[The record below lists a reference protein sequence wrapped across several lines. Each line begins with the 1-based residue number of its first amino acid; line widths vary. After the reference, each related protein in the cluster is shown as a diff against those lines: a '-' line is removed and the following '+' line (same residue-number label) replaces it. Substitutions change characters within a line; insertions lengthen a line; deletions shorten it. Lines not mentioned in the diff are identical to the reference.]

1 MQVKYT
7 GKSDFQEFS
16 AADFKKAEVD
26 DQNKVSFPKG
36 EAVEV
41 SDAAGEALISKE
53 GVFGQHSFEQVEDE
67 AETKSAEDENAGNDE
82 GVVETEPATSGK
94 AASTEGTADA
104 TATTSTRSTGRGSS
118 TRSR

>member
-1 MQVKYT
+1 MKVKYT

-41 SDAAGEALISKE
+41 SDAAGEALTSKE
-53 GVFGQHSFEQVEDE
+53 GIFGQHSFEQVEDE
-67 AETKSAEDENAGNDE
+67 ASDE
-82 GVVETEPATSGK
+82 GQLEFDADAEVVQDPPAESGK
-94 AASTEGTADA
+94 AAKTEGTADA
-104 TATTSTRSTGRGSS
+104 TATAGTRSTGRGSS